1 MTIAFYKVNNSLNYE
16 RHEFDTNRPDTIIE
30 KLQQLPEDEVKL
42 YDGDKYSW
50 QSKEPTLAD
59 FENDYNDEELDGGWW
74 CIIINDTKKKEKK
87 QALEEMVSKHAYDEI
102 VAKVKEQVGEESFNY
117 IFPGIKKALEEGSGK
132 VREEILS
139 GWLNCDS
146 VRVCSYCGKIMS
158 EGWYLECNGYA
169 CSDECAAESEGITM
183 EQFKK
188 WRIYKDD
195 IVSYLEDEAKCLE
208 DKTKCRKIEDLTKEE
223 CDEIID
229 EVSDDLDHYYT
240 EWY

>member
-16 RHEFDTNRPDTIIE
+16 RHEFDQFCDQPQEVLDM
-30 KLQQLPEDEVKL
+30 LQRLSEDEVKF
-42 YDGDKYSW
+42 YDADKYSW
-50 QSKEPTLAD
+50 QSKEPTLSD

-74 CIIINDTKKKEKK
+74 CIVIQEPKEQKET
-87 QALEEMVSKHAYDEI
+87 LESMISKHAYDEI
-102 VAKVKEQVGEESFNY
+102 VAKVKVQVGEESFDY
-117 IFPGIKKALEEGSGK
+117 IFPAVKKALEEGSGA
-132 VREEILS
+132 VREEIL
-139 GWLNCDS
+139 GNWLDCDS
-146 VRVCSYCGKIMS
+146 MRVCTYCGKIME
-158 EGWYLECNGYA
+158 EGWYLDSNGYA

-195 IVSYLEDEAKCLE
+195 IVSYLEDEGE
-208 DKTKCRKIEDLTKEE
+208 GRNIEDLTKEE

-229 EVSDDLDHYYT
+229 EVSDDLDYYYT